1 MFEYTVQKEDKSRRL
16 TEVQSAQIA
25 ADISAKFRNFDD
37 VRQRQKYIH
46 AVLKPEI
53 YLHDRADSQKAKWK
67 SQIFLNKIFS
77 FFQTH
82 IAFIWDN
89 IYSNIEQMFDVEGRD
104 EASEQQAKAQKAALV
119 NSFDRMK
126 IAKQLDPAVEYLDT
140 VGEACLFVSWK
151 KKTKL
156 IRRPMGLLEQ
166 IEKNGLLSLFS
177 GTSGRSYGVFEQVVY
192 EGAYV
197 EAINPL
203 NLAFDPAVNPDNDE
217 DWDRGAKIIKEWKT
231 YDAIAGNKLYKLSK
245 TALEELKNAVAKGDD
260 KQAKSDE
267 DLLDEHIDG
276 SRVEVLHYY
285 GDFAMND
292 GSVLHNWVATVVAG
306 RYLAQFE
313 ENPFVINPVIN
324 VATQRDPETKRGIP
338 VLWSIYYLC
347 KDQENKLNLGNDV
360 QMLNANPMRYAPKG
374 FFDREVIEAEP
385 GKVIDYRQGMDNPNA
400 IVNIAVPLINN
411 ENMISYLDN
420 TTSLVSGIFPNMQGQ
435 QEDKKATATEI
446 NVKVAG
452 QTTRLA
458 KDVDLL
464 KQNLIVAMV
473 SKVAELEANMKFG
486 EERIFVNDKGQRVML
501 PVNDE
506 VRQGNY
512 DYRYTDNSGIQK
524 KMAMYQNIN
533 EIIKAVWN
541 DPAVPLDKIEF
552 LKTVLGIFG
561 VENPEKFFI
570 QQQAAQLSPQAAGAN
585 PLPAQIQ
592 PAAAQRAVMAPG
604 AESGA
609 A

>member
-1 MFEYTVQKEDKSRRL
+1 MFEFTVQKEDKPRKLSD
-16 TEVQSAQIA
+16 VQSAQIA
-25 ADISAKFRNFDD
+25 EEVSAKFKNFDD
-37 VRQRQKYIH
+37 VRQRQKDI
-46 AVLKPEI
+46 AAKLKPEI
-53 YLHDRADSQKAKWK
+53 YLHDRVNPKKAKWK

-77 FFQTH
+77 FCQTH

-104 EASEQQAKAQKAALV
+104 EISQEQARIQKAALV

-126 IAKQLDPAVEYLDT
+126 VGKQLDPAIEHLDSI
-140 VGEACLFVSWK
+140 GEACMFVSWK

-156 IRRPMGLLEQ
+156 IRRPMSLTEQ
-166 IEKNGLLSLFS
+166 IKENGLFSLFS
-177 GTSGRSYGVFEQVVY
+177 GNPERSYGVFEQVIY
-192 EGAYV
+192 EGAHV

-203 NLAFDPAVNPDNDE
+203 NLVFDPANNPDNEDE
-217 DWDRGAKIIKEWKT
+217 WNKGAKIIKEWKT
-231 YDAIAGNKLYKLSK
+231 FDAIAANKLYKLSK
-245 TALEELKNAVAKGDD
+245 TALAELKTAVTKGDD
-260 KQAKSDE
+260 KEAKSDE

-276 SRVEVLHYY
+276 ERVEVLHYY

-292 GSVLHNWVATVVAG
+292 GSVLHNWVITVVAG
-306 RYLAQFE
+306 KYLAQFE
-313 ENPFVINPVIN
+313 ENPFVINPIIN

-374 FFDREVIEAEP
+374 FFDREVIESEP
-385 GKVIDYRQGMDNPNA
+385 GKVIDYKLGINEPNS

-411 ENMISYLDN
+411 ENMISYLDQ

-501 PVNDE
+501 PVNDN

-524 KMAMYQNIN
+524 KMQMYQNIN

-541 DPAVPLDKIEF
+541 DPTVPLDKMEF

-570 QQQAAQLSPQAAGAN
+570 QQQ
-585 PLPAQIQ
+585 PAQMPEVLPSAEI
-592 PAAAQRAVMAPG
+592 PG
-604 AESGA
+604 GADMPPQTESEAIG
-609 A
+609 